1 MLFPTSRAPGAGALK
16 VVQGLTTV
24 NSSSALKK
32 ISGEI
37 PAMRGIDGDVRSDAV
52 AGGFMSVND
61 VKMQDHLPEIVME
74 QFSEHGDAIA
84 SIFRQMQAI
93 EATVNEF
100 MGLA

>member
-1 MLFPTSRAPGAGALK
+1 
-16 VVQGLTTV
+16 
-24 NSSSALKK
+24 
-32 ISGEI
+32 
-37 PAMRGIDGDVRSDAV
+37 MRGIDGDVRSDAV